1 MNGPALKGRPPRT
14 RPSPGSDRI
23 LQKEIPEF
31 IRAAVVS
38 CEAEDLAIEPPN
50 ESLPGGAEPCRV
62 LHQRLQDRV
71 KIEGRAAN
79 HLEDFARR
87 RLLVQRLREVRVPR
101 LQLLE
106 QPDVL
111 DRDDRLVGEGL
122 KESALLVGERPN
134 LGAPDRDY
142 PEDLGPAEQGDAEN
156 RPEPTAPCELAT

>member
-23 LQKEIPEF
+23 LQKEISEF

-38 CEAEDLAIEPPN
+38 REAEDLAIEPPN
-50 ESLPGGAEPCRV
+50 ESLRGGAEPCRV
-62 LHQRLQDRV
+62 LNQRLQDRV
-71 KIEGRAAN
+71 KIEGRTAN

-106 QPDVL
+106 QPHVL
-111 DRDDRLVGEGL
+111 DSDDRLVGEGL
-122 KESALLVGERPN
+122 QELRLPTGERTYLAASN
-134 LGAPDRDY
+134 RDRPDNRGLAD
-142 PEDLGPAEQGDAEN
+142 QGHA
-156 RPEPTAPCELAT
+156 